1 MNVHHPVTSTSSVL
15 KSVDEILR
23 DGIGAQPAIGVPGV
37 GVNSHDPYMRGAVP
51 GTAAG
56 VYGLPPGGGSMVNH
70 AADPYLAT
78 TGGGAANPHHHLNPH
93 AVHGVAAAAGFDP
106 VRDFSPI
113 NSDMNDMAYRQA
125 TGGQAGYGP
134 MRPGPAGMAPGMVT
148 AANGYDATRS
158 GH

>member
-37 GVNSHDPYMRGAVP
+37 GVNSHDPYMRGAAP
-51 GTAAG
+51 GAAA
-56 VYGLPPGGGSMVNH
+56 VYGLPPGGSIVNH
-70 AADPYLAT
+70 AADPCLT
-78 TGGGAANPHHHLNPH
+78 TTSGVAANPHHHLNPH
-93 AVHGVAAAAGFDP
+93 AVHGVATAGFDP

-134 MRPGPAGMAPGMVT
+134 MRPGPAGMAPGMAT
-148 AANGYDATRS
+148 AAHGYDATRS